1 MTDTLKLKERLTGL
15 TPEIC
20 IERSRYLTKS
30 FKTTNGQ
37 SMIVR
42 RAEALRTILKNI
54 TLNIWDGELIVGSAT
69 SKEIGGGFYPDCNG
83 RIWPE
88 LDEIS
93 NRDTNPFY
101 IDKNDLEE
109 LKNDIIPFWSE
120 KTLEDFAQSRW
131 TENLNKRANILGSG
145 MVLTEVAGIGHILLN
160 HEKVIRLGLTGILK
174 EIEEHLNRI
183 EEADIQKREFYL
195 AAKMSCQ
202 AVIDF
207 AERYSK
213 KAALSATK
221 EPEEKKRKNLEEI
234 SIIGRKVPAE
244 PAATFREG
252 LQSIYFIHIVAQI
265 EDYEKSISFGG
276 IDRYLYPLYKKD
288 LEAGR
293 ISREKA
299 QTILECFFIKLNST
313 APCFDFAGDLA
324 FCSTQSATNLIIGGV
339 DEKGNDVVNEL
350 SFLAIDARERI
361 CMQEPNFGVRIHRNT
376 NPEFLKRVSQSA
388 SSGKG
393 NLQIFNDDIIIPA
406 LRKWGI
412 QPDDAA
418 GYGVIGCVELGVPGK
433 TCNSANAALLD
444 FGYCLE
450 LALNQG
456 KKLSDNFMSFFQG
469 GEQMGPATMDPE
481 EMESV
486 DDLIDAFKTQ
496 MNYQVKKMVEG
507 MEVLAKIHAEYRP
520 LPFISS
526 LTENCL
532 AEGKDIL
539 CGGAVYNY
547 TAIQGIGMAS
557 VGDSLAAIDKAV
569 FKNKTSTMRNL
580 LDAMS
585 KNFEGDEALRQTLI
599 HKYPKFGNDDNN
611 ADRFAKEVVDIFC
624 NEVRKYKT
632 YRGGKYQP
640 GFFSS
645 SGHVAFGMTDAAMP
659 SGRKMGEP
667 LSVGISPAQGMNR
680 SGPTAALNSAAKID
694 YGLITNGAALNLEF
708 SPRFFAGENGIQ
720 NFESLMTTFF
730 DQGGMHLQCN
740 ILDKSELLEA
750 KTNPERYPDLIVRPA
765 GFSIRFVALS
775 PMVQDEIISRTD
787 YQP

>member
-1 MTDTLKLKERLTGL
+1 MTDTLKLKERLIGL

-20 IERSRYLTKS
+20 VERSRYLTQS
-30 FKTTNGQ
+30 FKKTEGL
-37 SMIVR
+37 SIIIR
-42 RAEALRTILKNI
+42 RAEALRAILKNI
-54 TLNIWDGELIVGSAT
+54 TLNIWDGELIIGTAT

-88 LDEIS
+88 LDEIA
-93 NRDTNPFY
+93 NRDTNPYY
-101 IDKNDLEE
+101 IDKKDLEE
-109 LKNDIIPFWSE
+109 LKSDIIPYWSG
-120 KTLEDFAQSRW
+120 KTLEDFAQNRW
-131 TENLNKRANILGSG
+131 TESLNGRANILGSG
-145 MVLTEVAGIGHILLN
+145 MILTEVAGIGHILLN
-160 HEKVIRLGLTGILK
+160 HEKVVRLGLTGILK

-183 EEADIQKREFYL
+183 EEADIQKREFYH
-195 AAKMSCQ
+195 AAKISCQ

-213 KAALSATK
+213 KAGILAKK
-221 EPEEKKRKNLEEI
+221 EPEENRRKDLEEI
-234 SIIGRKVPAE
+234 SRICRKVPSE
-244 PAATFREG
+244 PAKTFWEG
-252 LQSIYFIHIVAQI
+252 LQSIYFLHIVAQI

-276 IDRYLYPLYKKD
+276 IDRYLYPLYEND
-288 LEAGR
+288 LNTGR
-293 ISREKA
+293 IAREKA
-299 QTILECFFIKLNST
+299 QTLLECFFLKLNST
-313 APCFDFAGDLA
+313 SPCFDFAGDLA

-350 SFLAIDARERI
+350 SFMAIDAREKV
-361 CMQEPNFGVRIHRNT
+361 CMQEPNFGVRIHPNT
-376 NPEFLKRVSQSA
+376 DPEFLKRVSQSA

-393 NLQIFNDDIIIPA
+393 NLQIFNDDTIIPA
-406 LRKWGI
+406 LREWGT

-456 KKLSDNFMSFFQG
+456 KKLSDNFMSFFQS

-481 EMESV
+481 KMKSV
-486 DDLIDAFKTQ
+486 DDLIDALKTQ
-496 MNYQVKKMVEG
+496 MSFQLEKMVEG
-507 MEVLAKIHAEYRP
+507 MEVLAKIHAEQRP

-532 AEGKDIL
+532 VEGRDIL
-539 CGGAVYNY
+539 WGGALYNY

-557 VGDSLAAIDKAV
+557 VGDSLAAMDKTV
-569 FKNKTSTMRNL
+569 FKDKKFTMKNL
-580 LDAMS
+580 LDAMA
-585 KNFEGDEALRQTLI
+585 KNFEGDEVLRQTLI
-599 HKYPKFGNDDNN
+599 HKCPKFGNDDKN

-694 YGLITNGAALNLEF
+694 YSLITNGVALNLEF
-708 SPRFFAGENGIQ
+708 SPSFFVGEKGIQ
-720 NFESLMTTFF
+720 DFQSLLTTFF

-740 ILDKSELLEA
+740 ILDKSKLLEA
-750 KTNPERYPDLIVRPA
+750 KTNPEKYPDLIVRPA
-765 GFSIRFVALS
+765 GYSIRFIALS